1 MALHTPT
8 HHTGFA
14 GTTLLRDLLIAFGLA
29 AALLVV
35 MGIAMVVKVNVGPV
49 NPMTV
54 EQQQMIQFRADER
67 ADWAAGVP
75 TEGSSLIEFRASE
88 RSGQ

>member
-8 HHTGFA
+8 HHAGFA

-29 AALLVV
+29 AALLLV
-35 MGIAMVVKVNVGPV
+35 MAIAVAVKVDIGPV
-49 NPMTV
+49 NPMTP
-54 EQQQMIQFRADER
+54 EQQQLIQFRAGER
-67 ADWAAGVP
+67 ADWAAGVA

>member
-8 HHTGFA
+8 HHAGTA

-35 MGIAMVVKVNVGPV
+35 VGIAMTVKVNVGPV
-49 NPMTV
+49 NPMT
-54 EQQQMIQFRADER
+54 EERQQLIGFRAGER
-67 ADWAAGVP
+67 ADWAAGIP

-88 RSGQ
+88 RSGR

>member
-8 HHTGFA
+8 HHAGFA
-14 GTTLLRDLLIAFGLA
+14 GSTLLRDVLIAFGLA

-35 MGIAMVVKVNVGPV
+35 MGIAMTVKVNIGPAST
-49 NPMTV
+49 MT
-54 EQQQMIQFRADER
+54 EERQSMIQFRAGER
-67 ADWAAGVP
+67 ADWAAGVQ

>member
-8 HHTGFA
+8 HHAGFA
-14 GTTLLRDLLIAFGLA
+14 GSTLLRDVLIAFGLA

-35 MGIAMVVKVNVGPV
+35 MGVAMAVKVNIGPV
-49 NPMTV
+49 NPMTE
-54 EQQQMIQFRADER
+54 EQQSMIQFRAGER

-88 RSGQ
+88 RAGQ

>member
-1 MALHTPT
+1 
-8 HHTGFA
+8 
-14 GTTLLRDLLIAFGLA
+14 
-29 AALLVV
+29 
-35 MGIAMVVKVNVGPV
+35 VKVNVGPV

-88 RSGQ
+88 RSGK

>member
-8 HHTGFA
+8 HHVGLA
-14 GTTLLRDLLIAFGLA
+14 GHHLMRDLLIAFGLA
-29 AALLVV
+29 AALVV
-35 MGIAMVVKVNVGPV
+35 IIALAMTVKVTIA
-49 NPMTV
+49 PMTTMSA
-54 EQQQMIQFRADER
+54 EQQSLVQFRADER
-67 ADWAAGVP
+67 ADWAAGVT